1 MNQTEK
7 RTLNNELK
15 KSEDFLFLSE
25 SLSKS
30 FLDKKDEE
38 TTKKLLEKYF
48 LMEIKKIEDKY
59 VVTQDDLNE
68 LEEPLRKYVVTE
80 EEFIKTIVNTKDI
93 PTEYAVSGNF
103 KNVPTDWD

>member
-38 TTKKLLEKYF
+38 TTKKTPRKIF
-48 LMEIKKIEDKY
+48 FDGNKK
-59 VVTQDDLNE
+59 
-68 LEEPLRKYVVTE
+68 R
-80 EEFIKTIVNTKDI
+80 
-93 PTEYAVSGNF
+93 
-103 KNVPTDWD
+103 